1 MILLIIGI
9 ITLVVGL
16 FVGGLSVDYKLGAGI
31 IVLGALLSI
40 VGLVK
45 PEWFEDYQKEHDKL

>member
-1 MILLIIGI
+1 MILLIIGV

-31 IVLGALLSI
+31 IVLGTVLSI
-40 VGLVK
+40 VGLLK